1 MKPGSSVNATFC
13 HRLRSACFDTAKSTC
28 VCHAAPVRFTLA
40 AMDGDTLN
48 IMAVASSLNGKSVTR
63 VAILD
68 VAAALEAAGCNVDVL
83 DLAKEALP
91 LVNTDTTFT
100 ADYYA
105 ALKERVIKADVYVL
119 GTPDYH
125 GGMSGALKNFLD
137 HFWKEFSGKLFAPIV
152 ASHEKGLTVHDQ
164 IRTVARQ
171 CYGWS
176 LPYAVSFNETEDIAE
191 GSVKSDYLKGRLE
204 ILVGDVQ
211 AYGNV
216 IAAQRKKDLS
226 GDTPGF
232 MAQLRKK

>member
-1 MKPGSSVNATFC
+1 MQ
-13 HRLRSACFDTAKSTC
+13 
-28 VCHAAPVRFTLA
+28 
-40 AMDGDTLN
+40 GDTLN
-48 IMAVASSLNGKSVTR
+48 IMTVASSLNKQSGTR
-63 VAILD
+63 VVILD
-68 VAAALEAAGCNVDVL
+68 VSDALNDAGCNVDIL
-83 DLAKEALP
+83 DLAKEQLP

-105 ALKERVIKADVYVL
+105 TLKERVSKADAYIL

-171 CYGWS
+171 CYSWS
-176 LPYAVSFNETEDIAE
+176 LPYAVSFNDKEDIAD
-191 GSVKSDYLKGRLE
+191 GAVKGDYLRSRLE
-204 ILVGDVQ
+204 MLVGDVQ
-211 AYGNV
+211 AYGK
-216 IAAQRKKDLS
+216 ALATQRENDLI
-226 GDTPGF
+226 GEEPGF